1 MSELCVVMLC
11 NKSYFNKFLNTCQ
24 QLITNGKYKGDICLI
39 IGNDLKDNYLLRH
52 NLILNNNI
60 YIKHF
65 PDLNFPE
72 EVLKVFYDMERPAH
86 WVLKLFQYHKL
97 YLFDIFFKKWK
108 YILYIDCAIK
118 VFSDILPIIN
128 TKKENTLL
136 AHSDA
141 YPTYVW
147 KLKDQFNKK
156 LKTINNKYLDELEK
170 MYDLDIDYFQTCV
183 MLYDTNIIHKDT
195 FKNLYELI
203 IKYPISGTND
213 QGIIALYFT
222 NIEKKYEQI
231 PIKDD
236 NIYFYDYLPRN
247 QNNKYIMLK
256 S

>member
-1 MSELCVVMLC
+1 
-11 NKSYFNKFLNTCQ
+11 
-24 QLITNGKYKGDICLI
+24 
-39 IGNDLKDNYLLRH
+39 
-52 NLILNNNI
+52 
-60 YIKHF
+60 
-65 PDLNFPE
+65 
-72 EVLKVFYDMERPAH
+72 
-86 WVLKLFQYHKL
+86 
-97 YLFDIFFKKWK
+97 
-108 YILYIDCAIK
+108 
-118 VFSDILPIIN
+118 
-128 TKKENTLL
+128 
-136 AHSDA
+136 
-141 YPTYVW
+141 
-147 KLKDQFNKK
+147 
-156 LKTINNKYLDELEK
+156 